1 MPDNALWTV
10 EELVGATGGTPHG
23 TVSRALTGVSID
35 SRSLDPG
42 DIFFAIIGEN
52 SDGHRH
58 VGAALDAGAAIAVVS
73 DPAATGEADG
83 AMVVVDDTLHALEAL
98 GRAARERCGGTIM
111 AVTGSVGKTG
121 TKEALRL
128 CFEGQGATH
137 ASVAS
142 YNNHWGV
149 PLTLARMPRDTR
161 YGIFEVGMNHP
172 GEITPLVAMI
182 RPHIAIVTTVQPVH
196 IEAFASVEAI
206 ADAKAEIF
214 SGLEPGGTAIL
225 NRDNPHFERLR
236 AAAAQAGAAR
246 IITFGRDPSADVRLS
261 DAVLDVSYSTVT
273 ATVEGTEMT
282 YKLGAPGE
290 HLVLNSLG
298 VLAVVHAAGGDLALA
313 GLSLADV
320 RPPKGRGAQLALQVP
335 GGTATL
341 IDESYNANPA
351 SMRAALAL
359 LGMGM
364 PGAGGRRIAV
374 MGDMLELGSDGP
386 RLHTE
391 LAPAIDDAKVDIVYA
406 CGPNMAHFW
415 EAVADQRRGVYA
427 ETPDGLKEPLLD
439 VVRAGDVIMIKGS
452 LGSRMGPL
460 VEALCDK
467 FKPLVEA
474 ENSAA

>member
-1 MPDNALWTV
+1 MADEDLWSV
-10 EELVGATGGTPHG
+10 RDLVDATGGELHG
-23 TVSRALTGVSID
+23 DVSCALTGVSID
-35 SRSLDPG
+35 SRSLVPG
-42 DIFFAIIGEN
+42 NIFFAIIGEN
-52 SDGHRH
+52 SDGHRF
-58 VGAALDAGAAIAVVS
+58 AGAAFEAGAGVAVVS
-73 DPAATGEADG
+73 DRAVLDQRAG
-83 AMVVVDDTLHALEAL
+83 AMLLVDDTLQALEGL
-98 GRAARERCGGTIM
+98 GRAARDRCKGTIV

-128 CFEGQGATH
+128 CLEGQGATH

-196 IEAFASVEAI
+196 LEAFPSVEAI

-214 SGLEPGGTAIL
+214 SGLEPDGTAIL
-225 NRDNPHFERLR
+225 NRDNPHFERLNT
-236 AAAAQAGAAR
+236 AATAAGAAR
-246 IITFGRDPSADVRLS
+246 ILTFGRDPSADIRLT
-261 DAVLDVSYSTVT
+261 DVVLEASYSTVT
-273 ATVEGTEMT
+273 ASVEGTEMT

-298 VLAVVHAAGGDLALA
+298 VLTVVDALGADLALA
-313 GLSLADV
+313 GLSLAGV
-320 RPPKGRGAQLALQVP
+320 RPPKGRGAQLALRVP
-335 GGTATL
+335 GGSATL

-359 LGMGM
+359 LGMGV
-364 PGAGGRRIAV
+364 PGPGGRRIAV
-374 MGDMLELGSDGP
+374 VGDMLELGADGP
-386 RLHTE
+386 RLHAE

-415 EAVADQRRGVYA
+415 DALTESRRGVYA
-427 ETPDGLKEPLLD
+427 ETSDGLKESLLD
-439 VVRAGDVIMIKGS
+439 VVRAGDVVMVKGS
-452 LGSRMGPL
+452 LGSKMGPL
-460 VEALCDK
+460 VEALCEK
-467 FKPLVEA
+467 FKPHVEA